1 MHVEIS
7 PLIQIIL
14 AGLLV
19 GASASLLMRAVV
31 FLSRERSGM
40 RPVYPRTWSK
50 AQCRLLEKFRLLVG
64 LALISLWG
72 AFLSIVPAV
81 QTKWSFGDELLIAF
95 VILLLLKSNAW
106 MLLLLP
112 RNWEKFGALSR
123 SFSIV
128 ITFLFVWWGV
138 AFTATSWLFAKA
150 SASSQLHSVSGVY
163 AELGHGY
170 FERAVAANRS

>member
-1 MHVEIS
+1 MHVEIG
-7 PLIQIIL
+7 PLVHIIL

-19 GASASLLMRAVV
+19 GASASLLMRALV

-40 RPVYPRTWSK
+40 RHVYPKTWSK
-50 AQCRLLEKFRLLVG
+50 AQCRFLASFRLLVG
-64 LALISLWG
+64 LALILFWG
-72 AFLSIVPAV
+72 AFLSMIPTV
-81 QTKWSFGDELLIAF
+81 QTKWSFGDELLVAF

-112 RNWEKFGALSR
+112 RNWERFGGLSR
-123 SFSIV
+123 SFSVV

-170 FERAVAANRS
+170 FERAAAANRS

>member
-19 GASASLLMRAVV
+19 GALASLLMRAVV

-40 RPVYPRTWSK
+40 RHAYPKTWSE
-50 AQCRLLEKFRLLVG
+50 AQCRFLENFRLLVG
-64 LALISLWG
+64 LALIALWG
-72 AFLSIVPAV
+72 AFLSIARTV
-81 QTKWSFGDELLIAF
+81 QAKWSFGDELLVAF

-112 RNWEKFGALSR
+112 GNWEKFGALSR

-138 AFTATSWLFAKA
+138 AFTATSWLFAVA
-150 SASSQLHSVSGVY
+150 SASSQLRSVSGVY
-163 AELGHGY
+163 A
-170 FERAVAANRS
+170 

>member
-50 AQCRLLEKFRLLVG
+50 AQCRFLESFRLLVG
-64 LALISLWG
+64 LALILFWG
-72 AFLSIVPAV
+72 AFLSIIPTV
-81 QTKWSFGDELLIAF
+81 QTKWSFGDELSVAL
-95 VILLLLKSNAW
+95 VILLLLISNAW
-106 MLLLLP
+106 VLLLLP

-128 ITFLFVWWGV
+128 ITFLFVWWAV
-138 AFTATSWLFAKA
+138 TFTATSWLFAAA
-150 SASSQLHSVSGVY
+150 SASSRLHSVSGVY
-163 AELGHGY
+163 AALDFALSPVG
-170 FERAVAANRS
+170 

>member
-7 PLIQIIL
+7 PLIQIIM

-31 FLSRERSGM
+31 FLSRERSGV
-40 RPVYPRTWSK
+40 RPVYPRTWSE
-50 AQCRLLEKFRLLVG
+50 AQCRFLENFRLLVG
-64 LALISLWG
+64 LALIALWG
-72 AFLSIVPAV
+72 AFLSIARTV
-81 QTKWSFGDELLIAF
+81 QAKWSFGDELLVAF
-95 VILLLLKSNAW
+95 VILLLLISNAW

-128 ITFLFVWWGV
+128 IIFLFVWWGV
-138 AFTATSWLFAKA
+138 AFTATSWLFAVA
-150 SASSQLHSVSGVY
+150 SASSQLRSVSGVY
-163 AELGHGY
+163 A
-170 FERAVAANRS
+170 

>member
-1 MHVEIS
+1 MHFALS
-7 PLIQIIL
+7 PLTQIIL

-19 GASASLLMRAVV
+19 GASASLLMRAVA
-31 FLSRERSGM
+31 FLGRERSGM
-40 RPVYPRTWSK
+40 RHVYPKTWSEL
-50 AQCRLLEKFRLLVG
+50 QCRFLESFRLLVG
-64 LALISLWG
+64 LALMMLWG
-72 AFLSIVPAV
+72 AFLSIVPTV
-81 QTKWSFGDELLIAF
+81 QTKWSFGDELLVAF

-138 AFTATSWLFAKA
+138 AFTATSWLFAMA
-150 SASSQLHSVSGVY
+150 SVSPQLHSVSGVY
-163 AELGHGY
+163 AALDFGLSPV
-170 FERAVAANRS
+170 R

>member
-1 MHVEIS
+1 MHAEIS
-7 PLIQIIL
+7 PLVQIIL

-19 GASASLLMRAVV
+19 GASASLLMRAVA
-31 FLSRERSGM
+31 FLSRARSGM
-40 RPVYPRTWSK
+40 RHVYPKTWSK
-50 AQCRLLEKFRLLVG
+50 AQCRFLEGFRLLVG
-64 LALISLWG
+64 LALILFWG

-81 QTKWSFGDELLIAF
+81 QSKWSFGDELVVAF

-112 RNWEKFGALSR
+112 RNWEKLGALSR

-163 AELGHGY
+163 VELGHGY
-170 FERAVAANRS
+170 FERAAAANRS